1 VEKKVKFSILINQ
14 IGKISDPV
22 PQSDEIPL
30 PVENDRLLQEGL
42 MAVADDD
49 GIISLE
55 KLSPGETLHFPHQ
68 GIWRVA
74 QVILAETGTD
84 GGDFPED
91 RGRDQGL
98 EPPGKGA
105 PEKPPEPE
113 VGPVFPVDRVPVGD
127 VKKLSIKAD
136 GEMAWNDNE
145 PPIPEKIVEEEI
157 VVSFKIINGHPF
169 GPEGEKTIHHG
180 PEGGINTAV
189 PAEPEIEE
197 IPHQEQTVEPAAEIP
212 EEGQELF

>member
-1 VEKKVKFSILINQ
+1 
-14 IGKISDPV
+14 
-22 PQSDEIPL
+22 
-30 PVENDRLLQEGL
+30 
-42 MAVADDD
+42 MAMADDD

-55 KLSPGETLHFPHQ
+55 KLSPGEILHFPNQ
-68 GIWRVA
+68 GSGRIV

-84 GGDFPED
+84 AGDFPED

-113 VGPVFPVDRVPVGD
+113 VGPVFPVDRVPMGD
-127 VKKLSIKAD
+127 VKQLSIETD
-136 GEMAWNDNE
+136 GKMAGNDGDPALPE
-145 PPIPEKIVEEEI
+145 EIVEEKIV
-157 VVSFKIINGHPF
+157 VSLKIINGHPF
-169 GPEGEKTIHHG
+169 RPEGEKTIHHG

-197 IPHQEQTVEPAAEIP
+197 IPHQEQMVEPAAEIP
-212 EEGQELF
+212 EEGQELFGLSGR